1 MMNLKERLKAGQSIL
16 GTMVTVFDNPEIA
29 NILKVC
35 GFDFFI
41 VDCEHGNFDYSD
53 VAKMCTVA
61 REAGI
66 PSMVRIP
73 EVRREVVL
81 KFMELGA
88 RGLLLPNTETV
99 SQAKALVAHS
109 KYYPMGNRG
118 VSLLCP
124 HTGFKKIV
132 SAAEYMKKA
141 NEENI
146 LMVQI
151 ESPTAVENIN
161 NLLDVEGIDAAFVGP
176 NDLSQSMGILGQMD
190 NPQFIAAIDKVIAAA
205 KRRGKFSG
213 IHMMSVEA
221 LHPWIEKG
229 MNLNFWANDVI
240 MMMNAAKAGLA
251 QLKRARQKQGKNGR
265 FRTQRDHPPMV
276 TTITAA

>member
-1 MMNLKERLKAGQSIL
+1 MIMNLKERLKAGQSIL
-16 GTMVTVFDNPEIA
+16 GTMVTVFENPEIA
-29 NILKVC
+29 KILKVC

-66 PSMVRIP
+66 PPMVRIP

-81 KFMELGA
+81 KFMEMGA
-88 RGLLLPNTETV
+88 RGLLLPNTDTV
-99 SQAKALVAHS
+99 EQAKALVTYS

-118 VSLLCP
+118 VSLLRS
-124 HTGFKKIV
+124 HTGFEKID
-132 SAAEYMKKA
+132 SATDYMKKV
-141 NEENI
+141 NDENI

-151 ESPTAVENIN
+151 ESPVAVERIDD
-161 NLLDVEGIDAAFVGP
+161 LLAVEGIDAAFVGP
-176 NDLSQSMGILGQMD
+176 NDLSQSMGIMGQYD
-190 NPQFIAAIDKVIAAA
+190 NPRFIEAIDRVISSA
-205 KRRGKFSG
+205 KKHSKFSG

-221 LHPWIEKG
+221 LEPWVKKG
-229 MNLNFWANDVI
+229 MTLNFWANDVI

-251 QLKRARQKQGKNGR
+251 KLKK
-265 FRTQRDHPPMV
+265 
-276 TTITAA
+276 

>member
-1 MMNLKERLKAGQSIL
+1 MNLKERLKAGQSIL
-16 GTMVTVFDNPEIA
+16 GTMITVFDNPEIA
-29 NILKVC
+29 KILKVC

-53 VAKMCTVA
+53 VAKMSTVA

-66 PSMVRIP
+66 PLMVRIP
-73 EVRREVVL
+73 EARREVVL

-99 SQAKALVAHS
+99 SQAKALVTYS

-118 VSLLCP
+118 VSLLRT
-124 HTGFKKIV
+124 HTGFEKID
-132 SAAEYMKKA
+132 SATEYMNKV

-176 NDLSQSMGILGQMD
+176 NDLSQSMGIMGQTD
-190 NPQFIAAIDKVIAAA
+190 NPQFIAAVDKVIDAAR
-205 KRRGKFSG
+205 RRGKFSG
-213 IHMMSVEA
+213 IHMMSVET
-221 LHPWIEKG
+221 LQPWIEKG
-229 MNLNFWANDVI
+229 MSLNFWSNDVI
-240 MMMNAAKAGLA
+240 MLMNAAKAGLA
-251 QLKRARQKQGKNGR
+251 KLKK
-265 FRTQRDHPPMV
+265 
-276 TTITAA
+276 

>member
-1 MMNLKERLKAGQSIL
+1 MNLKERLKAGQSIV

-29 NILKVC
+29 KILKVC
-35 GFDFFI
+35 GFDFLI

-53 VAKMCTVA
+53 VAMMSTVA

-66 PSMVRIP
+66 PLMARIP

-99 SQAKALVAHS
+99 EQAKALVTYS

-118 VSLLCP
+118 VSLLRS
-124 HTGFKKIV
+124 HTGFEKID
-132 SAAEYMKKA
+132 SATEYMKKV
-141 NEENI
+141 NDENI

-151 ESPTAVENIN
+151 ESPIAVERIDD
-161 NLLDVEGIDAAFVGP
+161 LLAVDGIDAAFVGP
-176 NDLSQSMGILGQMD
+176 NDLSQSMGIMGKTD
-190 NPQFIAAIDKVIAAA
+190 DPRFIEAIDRVIASA
-205 KRRGKFSG
+205 KAHKKYSG

-221 LHPWIEKG
+221 LEPWIKKG
-229 MNLNFWANDVI
+229 MTLNFWANDVV

-251 QLKRARQKQGKNGR
+251 KLKQ
-265 FRTQRDHPPMV
+265 
-276 TTITAA
+276 

>member
-1 MMNLKERLKAGQSIL
+1 MNLKERLKTGQSIL
-16 GTMVTVFDNPEIA
+16 GTMITVFDNPEIA
-29 NILKVC
+29 KILKVS

-53 VAKMCTVA
+53 VAKMSAVA

-66 PSMVRIP
+66 PLMVRIP
-73 EVRREVVL
+73 EARREVVL

-99 SQAKALVAHS
+99 AQAKALVTCS

-118 VSLLCP
+118 VSLLRS
-124 HTGFKKIV
+124 HTGFEKIDIAV
-132 SAAEYMKKA
+132 EYMNKV

-176 NDLSQSMGILGQMD
+176 NDLSQSMGIMGQTD
-190 NPQFIAAIDKVIAAA
+190 NPQFIAAVEKVINAA

-213 IHMMSVEA
+213 IHMMSVEP
-221 LHPWIEKG
+221 LQPWIEKG
-229 MNLNFWANDVI
+229 MSLNLWANDVV
-240 MMMNAAKAGLA
+240 MLMNAAKVGLA
-251 QLKRARQKQGKNGR
+251 KLKK
-265 FRTQRDHPPMV
+265 
-276 TTITAA
+276 

>member
-1 MMNLKERLKAGQSIL
+1 MNLKERLKAGQSIL
-16 GTMVTVFDNPEIA
+16 GTMITVFDNPEIA
-29 NILKVC
+29 KILKVC

-53 VAKMCTVA
+53 VAKISTVA

-66 PSMVRIP
+66 PMMVRIP
-73 EVRREVVL
+73 EARREVVL

-99 SQAKALVAHS
+99 AQAKALVTYS
-109 KYYPMGNRG
+109 KYFPMGNRG
-118 VSLLCP
+118 VSLLRT
-124 HTGFKKIV
+124 HTGFEKID
-132 SAAEYMKKA
+132 SATEYMNRV

-176 NDLSQSMGILGQMD
+176 NDLSQSMGIMGQTD
-190 NPQFIAAIDKVIAAA
+190 NPQFIAAIDRVIDAA

-213 IHMMSVEA
+213 IHMMSVET
-221 LHPWIEKG
+221 LQPWIEKG
-229 MNLNFWANDVI
+229 MTLNFWSNDVI
-240 MMMNAAKAGLA
+240 MLMNAAKAGLA
-251 QLKRARQKQGKNGR
+251 KLKK
-265 FRTQRDHPPMV
+265 
-276 TTITAA
+276 